1 MVERKPSAPGQ
12 GSASTPSRRAAS
24 PYGTRSRNRGA
35 GRINYAEDKDD
46 AMDFEMTSTASAA
59 AVPPTTQPATTTT
72 TTNISTTTTTTT
84 STNGTTNGTNSSAG
98 ATKKSITAA
107 VPPTKETTTP
117 STVNHSKKRKAV
129 HPQPP
134 KQDQL
139 GMLSNMPYFD
149 KPYLNKDGSIT
160 STDGL
165 KLSPNGTCIVP
176 VPAVISH
183 LLSLLGTRRV
193 LLWADLF

>member
-1 MVERKPSAPGQ
+1 MVERKPSASGQ

-46 AMDFEMTSTASAA
+46 TMEFEMTATAPVAVVPST
-59 AVPPTTQPATTTT
+59 QTTTT
-72 TTNISTTTTTTT
+72 TTNSTTSTPSTTNGTSNGTASGAGTVKKPSAATVPATKESSTT
-84 STNGTTNGTNSSAG
+84 STNNNT
-98 ATKKSITAA
+98 
-107 VPPTKETTTP
+107 
-117 STVNHSKKRKAV
+117 KKRKAA
-129 HPQPP
+129 HSQPP
-134 KQDQL
+134 KHDQPTVEV
-139 GMLSNMPYFD
+139 LSNMPYFD

-165 KLSPNGTCIVP
+165 TLSPNGTCNVP
-176 VPAVISH
+176 PSPFYQ
-183 LLSLLGTRRV
+183 SLASRRV